1 MNLYRYYI
9 MKKIIKG
16 VNMKKTNTIPRE
28 WREIQLEYFENR
40 IPGNWLEIPVV
51 YFKNRIPRNWRV
63 ITA

>member
-28 WREIQLEYFENR
+28 WREIKSE
-40 IPGNWLEIPVV
+40 
-51 YFKNRIPRNWRV
+51 YFKNRIPESWKKIKLEYFKNRIPESWKV
-63 ITA
+63 IIA